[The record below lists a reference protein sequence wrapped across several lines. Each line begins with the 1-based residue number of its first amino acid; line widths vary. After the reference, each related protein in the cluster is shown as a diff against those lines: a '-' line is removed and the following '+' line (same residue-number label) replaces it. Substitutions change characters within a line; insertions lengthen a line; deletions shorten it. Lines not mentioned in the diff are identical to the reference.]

1 MYIELSTQNESSVIC
16 DPRLVQ
22 FLTLI
27 RCNQVHTLPPIAK
40 VEKDAKEALQLFPY
54 PMVPGDVGKVLS
66 SASATHKPESAV
78 QNAGGTWLAP
88 ESPKPPG
95 QLGSNSVQQMWV
107 TAGASAGQPV
117 QAAEWPQTCTAR
129 QEPHCMWGTNPLLAP
144 LNPAVLSVT
153 RLG

>member
-78 QNAGGTWLAP
+78 QNAGGT
-88 ESPKPPG
+88 
-95 QLGSNSVQQMWV
+95 
-107 TAGASAGQPV
+107 
-117 QAAEWPQTCTAR
+117 
-129 QEPHCMWGTNPLLAP
+129 
-144 LNPAVLSVT
+144 
-153 RLG
+153 